1 MVLWYIIVLLLSG
14 LIVGALARLALPG
27 PDPMSIPATIVLGL
41 AGSFLGGVI
50 AWAFIGHPAGIV
62 FSVIGATALLYARR
76 RFIEHR

>member
-1 MVLWYIIVLLLSG
+1 MVLWFIIVLLLSG

-27 PDPMSIPATIVLGL
+27 PDPMSIPATILLGL